1 MTQYDTLKQLVV
13 EAEDDIRKAEG
24 GNRAAGT
31 RVRKK
36 MMEIKKVAQDI
47 RNAILEGRDG
57 TEGGEETEGGET
69 PAQA

>member
-1 MTQYDTLKQLVV
+1 MTQYDTLKQLVT
-13 EAEDDIRKAEG
+13 EAEEDIQKAEV

-36 MMEIKKVAQDI
+36 MMEIKKAAQEI
-47 RNAILEGRDG
+47 RNVILAGRDEA
-57 TEGGEETEGGET
+57 EGGEGGET

>member
-1 MTQYDTLKQLVV
+1 MIQYDTLKQLVAEV
-13 EAEDDIRKAEG
+13 EEDIQKAEG

-36 MMEIKKVAQDI
+36 MMEVKKVAQEL
-47 RNAILEGRDG
+47 RNAILEGRD
-57 TEGGEETEGGET
+57 EAEGGET